1 MRTGI
6 LLLSLI
12 ALHAETPPS
21 SWTDPDTGH
30 RVVRLTNEPGSASLY
45 FNQNGYTADGKNLVY
60 TTPEGISVLDMEK
73 REARSVV
80 KGRVPVISGLA
91 ETSTA
96 GAVAYAREAEKI
108 GVDGLM
114 VFPGLTYKSDAQE
127 TVEFY
132 KTVARASSLQILL
145 YNNPRGYGV
154 DLTPDLLAQLMDEK
168 TIVAIK
174 EESYDTTRVTD
185 LIARFGDRLN
195 VVCGV
200 DDLILESAALGA
212 TAWVSGMANAL
223 PKESVALLDLANAGN
238 FAQARTLYR
247 ALIPLFHLDT
257 VVKLVQHIKLAE
269 NIISG
274 SAETVKPPRLNL
286 IGDERE
292 RTIAI
297 TRKTLSDLKALGY

>member
-1 MRTGI
+1 VDAIRAG
-6 LLLSLI
+6 LERLI
-12 ALHAETPPS
+12 ANGVSGVVMMGMVGENAQLSPEEKLTVLRTAKET
-21 SWTDPDTGH
+21 
-30 RVVRLTNEPGSASLY
+30 
-45 FNQNGYTADGKNLVY
+45 
-60 TTPEGISVLDMEK
+60 I
-73 REARSVV
+73 
-80 KGRVPVISGLA
+80 KGRVPIISGVA
-91 ETSTA
+91 ETSTEK
-96 GAVAYAREAEKI
+96 AVAFAKEAEKL

-114 VFPGLTYKSDAQE
+114 VFPALTYKSDARE
-127 TVEFY
+127 TIEFY
-132 KTVARASSLQILL
+132 QTVARATRLEILL

-154 DLTPDLLAQLMDEK
+154 DLTPDTVEELMGEP

-200 DDLILESAALGA
+200 DDLILESAALGV

-223 PKESVALLDLANAGN
+223 PGESVELLNLAIAGDLPK
-238 FAQARTLYR
+238 ARALYR
-247 ALIPLFHLDT
+247 VLTPLFHLDT

-269 NIISG
+269 HIITG

-286 IGDERE
+286 EGAERE

-297 TRKTLSDLKALGY
+297 TQQTLADLESLAR